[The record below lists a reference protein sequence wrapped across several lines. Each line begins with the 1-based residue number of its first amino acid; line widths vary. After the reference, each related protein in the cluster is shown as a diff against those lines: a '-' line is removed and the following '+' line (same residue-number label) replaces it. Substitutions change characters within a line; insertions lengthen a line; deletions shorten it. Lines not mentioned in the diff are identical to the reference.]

1 MIKDQTNS
9 ANYSQ
14 PASRFAMQG
23 IEQIIT
29 KLTPLADVFELLNEF
44 AEPVAAQDIAV
55 GDAVRKVLA
64 ADVKAASRP
73 VRAVALTDGWAVS
86 AADVADASSY
96 SAVTLGKNATY
107 VETGDDMP
115 PGTDAV
121 LSPDAVVMRGS
132 SAEAVASVASG
143 DGVLAPGGDV
153 EAAKPLYVAGQSLRA
168 MDVTV
173 LASLDIANIS
183 ARVPRISIVAARE
196 DLRLAPAVQFIAH
209 DCAAQGATAQLCN
222 GANLEDILGTNDA
235 DAVVIVGGSG
245 SGGRDRSVVAL
256 ARVGRVLCHGIGISP
271 GQGTALGMV
280 RGRLVL
286 IVPGRL
292 DAAMTAWLL
301 IGRRLLNRFT
311 GSTDTATIARY
322 RLTRKVTST
331 IGVCEFVLVQET
343 EGEAVPLGGRYLPL
357 SVLARSTGYII
368 VPPDSEGY
376 AAGSEVAIHRWP

>member
-1 MIKDQTNS
+1 
-9 ANYSQ
+9 
-14 PASRFAMQG
+14 MQD

-29 KLTPLADVFELLNEF
+29 KLMPLADVFALLNEY

-55 GDAVRKVLA
+55 GDAIRKVLA
-64 ADVKAASRP
+64 ADIKAASRP

-86 AADVADASSY
+86 AADMADASGY
-96 SAVTLGKNATY
+96 AAVTLGKNATY

-121 LSPDAVVMRGS
+121 LPPDAVVMRGS

-143 DGVLAPGGDV
+143 DGVLAPSGDV

-168 MDVTV
+168 TDVAV
-173 LASLDIANIS
+173 LAALDIANIR

-196 DLRLAPAVQFIAH
+196 DLRLAPAIQFIAR
-209 DCAAQGATAQLCN
+209 DCVAQGATAQLCN
-222 GANLEDILGTNDA
+222 GASLEDILATNDA
-235 DAVVIVGGSG
+235 DAIVIVGGSG

-256 ARVGRVLCHGIGISP
+256 AHAGRVLCHGIGISP
-271 GQGTALGMV
+271 GQSTAFGMA
-280 RGRLVL
+280 RGRPVL

-292 DAAMTAWLL
+292 DAAMAAWLL
-301 IGRRLLNRFT
+301 IGRRLLDRLSE
-311 GSTDTATIARY
+311 STDTAAVARC

-331 IGVCEFVLVQET
+331 IGVCEFVPVREM
-343 EGEAVPLGGRYLPL
+343 EGEAGPLGGRYLPL